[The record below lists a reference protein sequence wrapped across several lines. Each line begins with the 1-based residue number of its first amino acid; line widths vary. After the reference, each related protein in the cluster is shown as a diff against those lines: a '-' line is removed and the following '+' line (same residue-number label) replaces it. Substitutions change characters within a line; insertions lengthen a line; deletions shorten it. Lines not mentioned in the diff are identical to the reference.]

1 MITKQDLQ
9 FNEYKDS
16 KLPAM
21 IMLKNMGYEY
31 LTPDGANKLR
41 YNKQSE
47 VILEGVLEDW
57 LKKNNKIEYGQSE
70 NEFSESSIRNAINKL
85 KYYTNKGLVQTNKD
99 MYETLLTGESHPE
112 NVEGTI
118 RSFNIKYIDWEQP
131 ENNVYHFTE
140 EYTVERVGIKDRIRP
155 DIVIFINGIPICVIE
170 CKSSAIK
177 NPIKEGIS
185 QMIRNQ
191 TDEYAPHLFYYAQI
205 LIVLAM
211 NEAQYG
217 TVGTKEKFWT
227 IWKEAWADTLKKFD
241 NTVKDIINIPP
252 DKLFR
257 EKLINAAG
265 KNNKNWIS
273 KIVENIEPRFPKE
286 QDFILYSLCKPKRL
300 LQLIRK
306 YILFDKGEKK
316 IARHQQ
322 YFCVEK
328 IMHRILR
335 TKEMGRRMGGV
346 VWHTQGSG
354 KSLTMV
360 MLARSIALNKYIN
373 NYRIVLVTDRI
384 NLDKQLHDT
393 FHDCG
398 KEPIRARSGSHLAGL
413 LKHKNSTIITTV
425 IDKFENAVDK
435 MKEPLHNPNV
445 FVLVD
450 EGHRTQYGEMHAL
463 MKKAMPTACYIA
475 FTGTPVMNKDKNT
488 IEKFGGLID
497 SYTIEQAV
505 ADKNIVPL
513 LYEGRLVPQDVN
525 REAIDNWFEKQTR
538 TLSDKQ
544 KADLKRKFAS
554 SEKLN
559 EADQKIKMIAFDISQ
574 HFACNWHGKG
584 FKAQIITQSKAAAL
598 KYKHYL
604 DKFEMVTSEV
614 IMSGPDQREGYTD
627 IYKENKSEMIKFW
640 NEMMKKYGSEKQYN
654 DMIISSFKEDEHP
667 EIIIVIDKLITG
679 FDAPANTVLYLTR
692 KLKDHT
698 LLQAIAR
705 VNRLKEGKEYGYIID
720 YYGILENL
728 DNAMEFYRALPEFD
742 KDDLRKVFTFIDE
755 IISKLR
761 EQYDNLNDLFKEV
774 KDKGDIEECERHLAD
789 EELRDKFYRNLLT
802 FSKSFSIALSNQE
815 FHEQMENDKIQE
827 YKNTLKFFSKLRVS
841 VRRRYSDTIDYGEY
855 EPQIKK
861 LIDEY
866 VGAGEIEQITPL
878 VNIFNEFEFNEEVNN
893 LKNDVSKADA
903 IATRTMKTIQER
915 YEEDPAFYK
924 KFSEIL
930 ENVIKAYREQRLN
943 DADYL
948 KKAMEI
954 KNTVINRTDE
964 SIPEKLKNYDEEK
977 AYYGIMMEQIENK
990 IINSKNIDIAD
1001 MSINIGKIINS
1012 NIKVNWTNDLDTINK
1027 IDMEIYDELY
1037 DALNQEQVEIKD
1049 SIIDEIV
1056 QAIINVAKVRK

>member
-31 LTPDGANKLR
+31 LTPDEVNELR
-41 YNKQSE
+41 YNKQRE
-47 VILEGVLEDW
+47 VILEKVLEDW
-57 LKKNNKIEYGQSE
+57 LRKNNKIEYGQSE
-70 NEFSESSIRNAINKL
+70 RDFSESSIRNAINKL
-85 KYYTNKGLVQTNKD
+85 KYYTNKGLIQTNKD

-118 RSFNIKYIDWEQP
+118 RSFNIKYIDWENP

-140 EYTVERVGIKDRIRP
+140 EYTVERVGIKERIRP
-155 DIVIFINGIPICVIE
+155 DIVIFINGIPLCVIE

-177 NPIKEGIS
+177 DPIKEGIS

-217 TVGTKEKFWT
+217 TVGTKTKFWT
-227 IWKEAWADTLKKFD
+227 AWNWNRESQKYKDSFNEIYNIMPNMEFKK
-241 NTVKDIINIPP
+241 
-252 DKLFR
+252 
-257 EKLINAAG
+257 KLINTF
-265 KNNKNWIS
+265 KKSNQNKMKKLLDNLESCI
-273 KIVENIEPRFPKE
+273 PKE
-286 QDFILYSLCKPKRL
+286 QDHSLYSLCQPKRI

-306 YILFDKGEKK
+306 YILFDRNEKK
-316 IARHQQ
+316 IARYQQ

-328 IMHRILR
+328 IMHRIFR
-335 TKEMGRRMGGV
+335 TQEMGRRMGGV

-398 KEPIRARSGSHLAGL
+398 KEPIKARSGSHLAEL

-425 IDKFENAVDK
+425 IDKFENAAGK

-450 EGHRTQYGEMHAL
+450 EGHRTQYGEMHAI

-488 IEKFGGLID
+488 IKKFGGLID

-505 ADKNIVPL
+505 ADKNVVPL

-525 REAIDNWFEKQTR
+525 KEAVDNWFEKQTR
-538 TLSDKQ
+538 SLNSKQ
-544 KADLKRKFAS
+544 KSDLKRKFAS
-554 SEKLN
+554 SDKLN
-559 EADQKIKMIAFDISQ
+559 EAEQKIKMIAFDISQ
-574 HFACNWHGKG
+574 HFAYNWRGKG

-598 KYKHYL
+598 KFKYYL

-614 IMSGPDQREGYTD
+614 IMSGPDQREGYSD
-627 IYKENKSEMIKFW
+627 PNDKPSEMIQFW
-640 NEMMKKYGSEKQYN
+640 NKMMKKYGSEKQYN
-654 DMIISSFKEDEHP
+654 DMIISSFKEDEEP

-679 FDAPANTVLYLTR
+679 FDAPVNTILYLAR

-742 KDDLRKVFTFIDE
+742 KDDLKSVFIFIDK
-755 IISKLR
+755 IISELR
-761 EQYDNLNDLFKEV
+761 KDFDKLNDLFKEV
-774 KDKGDIEECERHLAD
+774 KNKNDIEECEKHLAD
-789 EELRDKFYRNLLT
+789 EELRDKFYMNLLA
-802 FSKSFSIALSNQE
+802 FSKSLSIALSNNE
-815 FHEQMENDKIQE
+815 FHEKTKNDKIQE

-841 VRRRYSDTIDYGEY
+841 VRRRYSDAIDYAEY

-878 VNIFNEFEFNEEVNN
+878 VNIFNEFAFNEEVSN
-893 LKNDVSKADA
+893 LRDDGSKADA
-903 IATRTMKTIQER
+903 IATRTQKTIQER

-943 DADYL
+943 DAEYL

-954 KNTVINRTDE
+954 KNTVINRTD
-964 SIPEKLKNYDEEK
+964 
-977 AYYGIMMEQIENK
+977 
-990 IINSKNIDIAD
+990 
-1001 MSINIGKIINS
+1001 
-1012 NIKVNWTNDLDTINK
+1012 
-1027 IDMEIYDELY
+1027 
-1037 DALNQEQVEIKD
+1037 
-1049 SIIDEIV
+1049 
-1056 QAIINVAKVRK
+1056 